1 MISNKDCFFNT
12 DSTYGSDHDNI
23 IIDHTGRSLSIS
35 IKGDAVGN
43 RVGHIVDVLAVEY

>member
-1 MISNKDCFFNT
+1 MCDLLSLRDDVSRNENRFFNI

-43 RVGHIVDVLAVEY
+43 RG